1 MERQVRMVKRL
12 FLLLCIAACTMGILG
27 TPSCEIRALIIDSPS
42 YNFTAHRIESAT
54 PPYQTDSSTVIDVPV
69 YVYGAG
75 AQFAF
80 KVGADANTNCADAL
94 GYTAWTAATNKLQ
107 ADIAAVPDGI
117 VKLCLIGRSKKNAL
131 SYNTQAY
138 SKATVYKWNKDTEG
152 PGAFSID
159 EIASPSNDNTPTLS
173 WTAATGAAAYDV
185 KLSNAPDCSAPFQ
198 SFNDVTGT
206 SVNAAAIADGS
217 FHVCVAARSAS
228 NLTTQATNNGIQFVI
243 DTTPPGDFTI
253 TAPSGTVSG
262 LSQTAEWTAAAGAEQ
277 YHLMLTSDS
286 GCPNMISEW
295 NSITTTT
302 ADITVPSEGDY
313 HLCAEAIDAANNKKL
328 SPAMAFSV
336 AGAPQE
342 VTLKDKVTDNICWQN
357 KPLFIHWETSVG
369 GIGAASITG
378 ETGIMKRIGIVIA
391 KHGAFGSVNDGSWSE
406 TRFHFHFY
414 ESAASFAADPFLS
427 NQQPG
432 SPNKRIEVQPANSNW
447 STNVVGTASDGS
459 ELFYVEVDL
468 EDFQIALTPGQEH
481 LVALW
486 PTSPSGPG
494 PDDGAQIGMSFAGN
508 CGGLSGPSDWFYGTG
523 NPPLGP
529 GTFVGLG
536 APYPE
541 AAYKVTALVP

>member
-1 MERQVRMVKRL
+1 MERQLRMVRRL
-12 FLLLCIAACTMGILG
+12 IILLLVATATMGILG
-27 TPSCEIRALIIDSPS
+27 TNGCQIRAMIVDSPT
-42 YNFTAHRIESAT
+42 YNFAMYRIESST

-69 YVYGAG
+69 YVYGTG

-80 KVGADANTNCADAL
+80 KVGADANTNCADAS
-94 GYTAWTAATNKLQ
+94 GYTAWTAATNRLQ

-117 VKLCLIGRSKKNAL
+117 VKLCLIGRSKRNAL
-131 SYNTQAY
+131 SYNTQEY

-159 EIASPSNDNTPTLS
+159 EIDSPSNDNTPTIS

-228 NLTTQATNNGIQFVI
+228 NLTTQASNNGIQFVI

-253 TAPSGTVSG
+253 TAPAGTVAG
-262 LSQTAEWTAAAGAEQ
+262 LSQTAEWTAASGAAQ

-286 GCPNMISEW
+286 GCTNMISEW
-295 NSITTTT
+295 NSITATT

-342 VTLKDKVTDNICWQN
+342 VIIED
-357 KPLFIHWETSVG
+357 
-369 GIGAASITG
+369 
-378 ETGIMKRIGIVIA
+378 RIGEP
-391 KHGAFGSVNDGSWSE
+391 S
-406 TRFHFHFY
+406 
-414 ESAASFAADPFLS
+414 
-427 NQQPG
+427 
-432 SPNKRIEVQPANSNW
+432 
-447 STNVVGTASDGS
+447 STNGKP
-459 ELFYVEVDL
+459 F
-468 EDFQIALTPGQEH
+468 I
-481 LVALW
+481 
-486 PTSPSGPG
+486 TS
-494 PDDGAQIGMSFAGN
+494 QFR
-508 CGGLSGPSDWFYGTG
+508 
-523 NPPLGP
+523 
-529 GTFVGLG
+529 
-536 APYPE
+536 E
-541 AAYKVTALVP
+541 AALGGVYGVSPTKVQVSQTVKVTALLGVGVTSNALGPVSPDDYEWHISISSTEALARTSPFGADILPLAKLPIPSIAPVGTDARGFPSYLFQFKLADDSQFPDVVFQQNNEYWITILGQSTNDFDWLEAPQAGFSDLFVADGAFVGAWADQDGYTTGRAAISIIGQLLN